1 MGKRCFEIKDALMIL
16 ASAFVSAVGLFCFVA
31 PGHFAPSGVDG
42 IATMLSTLAER
53 FFEIEGLR
61 AGYLSA
67 LLNLPLLLVAWFVL
81 RKRYV
86 IYTVA
91 YMALLSGFT
100 AVLSLADFP
109 VYSVTSELE
118 RFLAAIIGGIAQGIT
133 GLMLRAGGSA
143 GGVDVIACM
152 IQKKRQSNNV
162 ETIIAWLSYAIALFS
177 FFVWGDVNAVIYSFV
192 AIYACEKTTA
202 AMLRDSRRAIR
213 FEIIAARE
221 DAAEI
226 KNMIIF
232 EMKRGATVVDAKGL
246 FLGEEK
252 ELIICLVHHRQF
264 SDFMVK
270 LSKHPHVF
278 MTYSEVLGIRGN
290 FDWVLERES
299 AKDREMRIARVE
311 NRFFEEEP

>member
-1 MGKRCFEIKDALMIL
+1 MGKRRFEVKDALMIL

-31 PGHFAPSGVDG
+31 PGRFAPSGVDG

-53 FFEIEGLR
+53 FFEIKGLR
-61 AGYLSA
+61 AGYLA
-67 LLNLPLLLVAWFVL
+67 AILNLPLLALAWFVL

-100 AVLSLADFP
+100 ALLSLVDFP
-109 VYSVTSELE
+109 IYSVTSELE
-118 RFLAAIIGGIAQGIT
+118 RFLAAIIGGLAQGIT

-152 IQKKRQSNNV
+152 IQKKRQSGNV

-177 FFVWGDVNAVIYSFV
+177 FFVWGDINAVIYSFV

-213 FEIIAARE
+213 FEIIVAKE
-221 DAAEI
+221 NSAEI

-232 EMKRGATVVDAKGL
+232 EMRRGATVIDAKGL

-252 ELIICLVHHRQF
+252 ELIICLVHYRQF

-270 LSKHPHVF
+270 ISRHPHIF

-299 AKDREMRIARVE
+299 AEDRAMRLARIE
-311 NRFFEEEP
+311 NHSFEEEP